1 MLKSEEIRRQAAQRL
16 KELFPTAKGWEESVG
31 VRIGNQN
38 AGLIVK
44 FKLGDQE
51 QTLVLEVCSLG
62 QPRQIRAA
70 VTRLREIRRE
80 LENAY
85 PLAAAV
91 YIGPQ
96 SARILKNNGLGY
108 IDLSG
113 NCSLAFGNVLIDKEG
128 KRNVRPSTRPLRSL
142 FAPRATRV
150 VRVLL
155 TEPGRAWRL
164 EELARAAGVS
174 LGHSHNVVKRLADL
188 AWIERDDRQRI
199 RLMKP
204 ADLLESWCE
213 SYTYRENEITSYVVP
228 EKITR
233 RFMAEIARVATA
245 EGRAYAFTLNAG
257 LSLVAPHLRLPAI
270 HCYLEGDPGP
280 VAAALGLRPATETE
294 GALHLLAPYDPGVLY
309 GALEK
314 SGLKV
319 TSLPQLY
326 ADLSGYERRGR
337 ELAEHLRREAMGY

>member
-1 MLKSEEIRRQAAQRL
+1 MLKSEEIRRQASQRL
-16 KELFPTAKGWEESVG
+16 KELFPTAKGWEEIAG
-31 VRIGNQN
+31 ARIANQN
-38 AGLIVK
+38 AAFIVK

-51 QTLVLEVCSLG
+51 HTLALEVCSLG

-80 LENAY
+80 IEHAY
-85 PLAAAV
+85 PVAAAV

-96 SARILKNNGLGY
+96 SARILKTNGLGY

-113 NCSLAFGNVLIDKEG
+113 NCSLAFGHVLIDKEG

-155 TEPGRAWRL
+155 TESGRAWKL
-164 EELARAAGVS
+164 EELAKAAGVS

-188 AWIERDDRQRI
+188 AWVERDDRQRI

-204 ADLLESWCE
+204 ADLLESWCD

-233 RFMAEIARVATA
+233 RFMAELGRVATA
-245 EGRAYAFTLNAG
+245 EGRSYAFTLNAG
-257 LSLVAPHLRLPAI
+257 LSLVAPHSRLPAL
-270 HCYLEGDPGP
+270 HCYLAGDPAP
-280 VAAALGLRPATETE
+280 IAAALGLRRATESE
-294 GALHLLAPYDPGVLY
+294 GALHLLAPYDPGVFY
-309 GALEK
+309 GVLEK

-326 ADLSGYERRGR
+326 ADLAGYERRGR